1 MAKKPELPPSL
12 SGVPGWSDMEIE
24 DEKRLRL
31 LEEAINGLPPM
42 KEVTESG
49 VAEAARWLLNEWR
62 SAVVNLKLEK
72 KSGTASQV
80 GVQGKLGQ
88 IASRSRTL
96 LKTLKG
102 ADRAAFD
109 AWTAVAHFKD
119 GLDREAAKQE
129 WLQLKQLLEF
139 SAERAKKAAEAA
151 QVVIK
156 HRPEAGSKGGRPPDR
171 LGDSVAIMAAL
182 VYQELTGAPASRVI
196 DGITGKP
203 RGGFFEFLGRVFEAL
218 GIGSSPNAANARLQ
232 ERLGKKP

>member
-1 MAKKPELPPSL
+1 MRGKPKLPPSL
-12 SGVPGWSDMEIE
+12 SSVPGWSDIEIE
-24 DEKRLRL
+24 DKKRLRL

-42 KEVTESG
+42 KGVTESS

-62 SAVVNLKLEK
+62 SAVVNLRLEK

-80 GVQGKLGQ
+80 GVQEELGQ
-88 IASRSRTL
+88 IASKSRTL
-96 LKTLKG
+96 LKKLKG

-109 AWTAVAHFKD
+109 AWTAVAHFND

-156 HRPEAGSKGGRPPDR
+156 HRPEAGSKGGRPRDR
-171 LGDSVAIMAAL
+171 LGDSVALMAAL

-203 RGGFFEFLGRVFEAL
+203 RGGFFEFLGRVFETL

-232 ERLGKKP
+232 ERQGKKP